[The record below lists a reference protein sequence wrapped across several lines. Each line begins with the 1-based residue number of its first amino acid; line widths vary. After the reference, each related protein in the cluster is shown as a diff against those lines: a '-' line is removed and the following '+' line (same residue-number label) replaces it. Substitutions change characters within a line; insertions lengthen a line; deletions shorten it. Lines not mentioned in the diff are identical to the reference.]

1 MKKISLQI
9 ISILPIFPVS
19 LSLISCYNKEKHT
32 AKENFDMFVKY
43 FPQELKGRY
52 STFKETAP
60 EVGRIDYQFDKYFEY
75 FGEYQYWDNEILS
88 RFQPLTITYPPTYK
102 LAIKYIRNS
111 EIESLLRRQLGITGK
126 FYIQSLNLHQK
137 SKEDL
142 KKYFKKSDKS
152 DEENEKAFKEITKY
166 INVDKLRRCQ
176 SLKTN
181 GKRWIRDLL
190 INIKMYNFDT
200 QDDVEYNCV
209 RYVDIWE
216 Y

>member
-9 ISILPIFPVS
+9 ISILPIFPIS

-52 STFKETAP
+52 STYKEKALN
-60 EVGRIDYQFDKYFEY
+60 IDSIEYQFNHYFHYFNTYEY
-75 FGEYQYWDNEILS
+75 RHNGILS

-111 EIESLLRRQLGITGK
+111 EKDYLLRRQLGITGK
-126 FYIQSLNLHQK
+126 LYIQSLNLHQK

-152 DEENEKAFKEITKY
+152 DEENEKDFKEITKY

-176 SLKTN
+176 NLKTN
-181 GKRWIRDLL
+181 GKRWIRNLL

-200 QDDVEYNCV
+200 EDDVEYNCV
-209 RYVDIWE
+209 RYIDIWE